1 MTIFA
6 VITQHTHMQSWLKQ
20 WLLPV
25 SPSVSLSPEIQ
36 FMYLIQVH
44 AGHKFVS
51 NARWCSCKIG
61 YWDFHFRLQVMKC
74 RYRPEQFLHHHWH
87 SHWKLNS
94 LWLAYHFSSRE
105 LLTTET
111 ELVAMAILAIHGCRV
126 TPMGTRNPA
135 AIGIPMRLYT
145 TAQMKFIR
153 ILLTVRLERS
163 MAATTSIR
171 LSCRYR
177 VVSIT

>member
-1 MTIFA
+1 MA
-6 VITQHTHMQSWLKQ
+6 SASQSVCQSIPRNMVYVPDTSAYRSQICFKRL
-20 WLLPV
+20 V
-25 SPSVSLSPEIQ
+25 VRSCEI
-36 FMYLIQVH
+36 
-44 AGHKFVS
+44 S
-51 NARWCSCKIG
+51 

-74 RYRPEQFLHHHWH
+74 GCRPEQFLHDHWH
-87 SHWKLNS
+87 SPWKLNS

-135 AIGIPMRLYT
+135 AIGIPTRLYT

-171 LSCRYR
+171 LSCEYW
-177 VVSIT
+177 VVSITRCVVHVLVKFIY